1 MIKPVDLQIKVEK
14 EKDNEGVYSFEPLP
28 KDYGHTMGN
37 ALRRV
42 LLTSVEGAAITQ
54 FSVKGVKHQF
64 STIEGVKEDVVQI
77 TLNLKNI
84 RFEKYNEEAVVITL
98 SADKKGLITAGDLE
112 CPSDVKV
119 LNEDAPIATITKDK
133 TKLEMELIVE
143 SGYGYSPSEDRET
156 DKVGV
161 ILLDALFNPV
171 LEASYEVSA
180 TRFGKSIDLDKLTFS
195 LKTDGSITPQE
206 AMVEGSKLVKAF
218 FERLVLWEV
227 PEDITEEELEE
238 VTEAAEVLEKKK
250 VSVEDLPLPTRTM
263 NALKKAEITKLA
275 ELAKKSE
282 EDLLDIK
289 NIGKKS
295 IEEINELLEEENLK

>member
-1 MIKPVDLQIKVEK
+1 MIQPVDLQIKVEK
-14 EKDNEGVYSFEPLP
+14 ETDTEGVYSFEPLP
-28 KDYGHTMGN
+28 KGYGHTMGN

-64 STIEGVKEDVVQI
+64 STIEGIKEDVVQM

-84 RFEKYNEEAVVITL
+84 RFKKFNEEAVVATL
-98 SADKKGLITAGDLE
+98 KADKKGLVTAGDLE
-112 CPSDVKV
+112 CPSDVEV
-119 LNEDAPIATITKDK
+119 INEDTPIATITKDG
-133 TKLEMELIVE
+133 TKLDMELIIE

-161 ILLDALFNPV
+161 ILLDALYNPV

-195 LKTDGSITPQE
+195 LNTDGSISPKD

-218 FERLVLWEV
+218 FERLVLWNV

-238 VTEAAEVLEKKK
+238 VEDTEALKKEKLA
-250 VSVEDLPLPTRTM
+250 VDDLPLPTRTV
-263 NALKKAEITKLA
+263 NALKKADIDNLSELA
-275 ELAKKSE
+275 EKTE
-282 EDLLDIK
+282 EELLDIK

-295 IEEINELLEEENLK
+295 IEEISKLLEEENLK